1 MVVPRDPV
9 ATGPT
14 EARAPEPLSHG
25 RRGVRSR
32 STGPQGANRL
42 LGSTRLD
49 PGRRATFARGRI
61 ASVDTAWWVVVGIS
75 SLFGLLALLLPH
87 PYPSFDE
94 AKYLAI
100 GHSSL
105 AGHGPLTAFGDR
117 FLVHSP
123 FWPMLFAAP
132 DAALH
137 LDPWAWGYLLNAI
150 SGVAVL
156 LLAARVAWR
165 FGSLAAVLATATLA
179 AWVGLFGLART
190 ARLDVPEAALT
201 LAYLAVA
208 MSAIETGLVR
218 RGILAGVLFA
228 WAYLTKEAS
237 LTLLAAP
244 FIAAIAL
251 RRPPGQIALAA
262 GLVIL
267 AALPMMSWWYA
278 WFADQTG
285 RVFALGI
292 SSSLL
297 APMAIA
303 LLALGLLLVTF
314 GLGPGPMQG
323 MRSAL
328 EARIG
333 GRRTAL
339 GLSGLLTAVWIAAF
353 LVAFSRADVQ
363 AGRPLFDVVQLERW
377 VAAWASDLALLALV
391 GLGLVPALGA
401 VVRADDRP
409 IEPIAAIVAA
419 IPWLLLVAVLGEP
432 PRDDI
437 AVLALL
443 AAVGAGG
450 WLGFADRVHGRAR
463 LSRTVVVVLAA
474 AGAVAFDSLLARA
487 GVASGITHSALGIG
501 AAGIAGGTLGAIA
514 GSVAGRSRL
523 PAWLSGWRAAAR
535 VAADGRVL
543 SVAVVIVLA
552 IGTLG
557 AVSVHAVIGSQNVV
571 RRDLAT
577 AVAAW
582 LEANVPADATVM
594 FGSVQANETALVLDG
609 HDQLR
614 HLQATLGVASASAPL
629 GLEVAG
635 GPAADV
641 VVIDP
646 HPRQNGFFV
655 FTGSKIRASLEAAQP
670 VAIVYVTG
678 IDTATPSMIAWLAGA
693 PGITLATTIESPEA
707 GTPLVARIYRVDMSA
722 LEVPTDRTYASSAA
736 ILRLIADVGG
746 SPQGPAIARSLL
758 GRVVLTDTDPPGASA
773 MADLRALA
781 AR

>member
-1 MVVPRDPV
+1 M
-9 ATGPT
+9 
-14 EARAPEPLSHG
+14 
-25 RRGVRSR
+25 RR
-32 STGPQGANRL
+32 T
-42 LGSTRLD
+42 
-49 PGRRATFARGRI
+49 I
-61 ASVDTAWWVVVGIS
+61 ASVDSAWWVVVAIS
-75 SLFGLLALLLPH
+75 VLYGLLALLLPH
-87 PYPSFDE
+87 PYPSYDE

-100 GHSSL
+100 GHNSL
-105 AGHGPLTAFGDR
+105 AGHGPLTAFGDQ

-137 LDPWAWGYLLNAI
+137 IDPWAWGYLLNAV
-150 SGVAVL
+150 SGVVVL

-251 RRPPGQIALAA
+251 RRPTGRIALAA
-262 GLVIL
+262 GLVLL
-267 AALPMMSWWYA
+267 AALPLMSWWYA
-278 WFADQTG
+278 WFAAQTG

-297 APMAIA
+297 APLAGA
-303 LLALGLLLVTF
+303 LIVLGLLLVTF
-314 GLGPGPMQG
+314 GLGPGPLKR
-323 MRSAL
+323 MRSAI
-328 EARIG
+328 EVRIG
-333 GRRTAL
+333 GRRSAL
-339 GLSGLLTAVWIAAF
+339 GLSVLIAAAWMAAF
-353 LVAFSRADVQ
+353 LVAFSRADIQ
-363 AGRPLFDVVQLERW
+363 AGRPLFDVTQLQRW
-377 VAAWASDLALLALV
+377 ISAWAGDLAILALV

-401 VVRADDRP
+401 VVKGDDRP
-409 IEPIAAIVAA
+409 IEPIAALVAA

-450 WLGFADRVHGRAR
+450 WLGFADWVRGRAG
-463 LSRTVVVVLAA
+463 LSWAVVATMAA

-487 GVASGITHSALGIG
+487 GIAAGITHSAVGIV
-501 AAGIAGGTLGAIA
+501 AAGIAGATLGIIA
-514 GSVAGRSRL
+514 GSPAGRSRL
-523 PAWLSGWRAAAR
+523 RAWLSRWRATAR
-535 VAADGRVL
+535 FAADGRAL
-543 SVAVVIVLA
+543 SVTVVIVLA

-557 AVSVHAVIGSQNVV
+557 AISVNAVLGSHNVV

-577 AVAAW
+577 AVATW
-582 LEANVPADATVM
+582 LERSVPAGSTVM
-594 FGSVQANETALVLDG
+594 FGPVQANETALVLDG
-609 HDQLR
+609 HYQLR
-614 HLQATLGVASASAPL
+614 HLQATIGIASASAPL
-629 GLEVAG
+629 GLDVAG

-655 FTGSKIRASLEAAQP
+655 FTGSRIRASLEAAHP

-678 IDTATPSMIAWLAGA
+678 IDTATPSMIDWLAGA
-693 PGITLATTIESPEA
+693 PGITLVTTIESPEA